1 MAVDERSS
9 LTALSSEVKS
19 LAATTKSKKKKQI
32 TESWKNNIN
41 NLTGYEIQYS
51 TSKKFTKKTTKTITT
66 KGNKAKSKTISKLKR
81 KKTYYVRIR
90 AYQNQSQGEKFYG
103 SYSKTLKVKVK

>member
-1 MAVDERSS
+1 MFQAMKFSILLQRS
-9 LTALSSEVKS
+9 LLKR
-19 LAATTKSKKKKQI
+19 Q
-32 TESWKNNIN
+32 
-41 NLTGYEIQYS
+41 Q
-51 TSKKFTKKTTKTITT
+51 KTVTT
-66 KGNKAKSKTISKLKR
+66 KGNKAKSKKISKLKR

>member
-1 MAVDERSS
+1 MFFSGLSKPKA
-9 LTALSSEVKS
+9 TLSSV
-19 LAATTKSKKKKQI
+19 KSKKKKQI
-32 TESWKNNIN
+32 TVSWKNNIKN
-41 NLTGYEIQYS
+41 VSGYEIQYS
-51 TSKKFTKKTTKTITT
+51 TSKKFTKKTTKTVTT
-66 KGNKAKSKTISKLKR
+66 KGNKAKSKKISKLKR